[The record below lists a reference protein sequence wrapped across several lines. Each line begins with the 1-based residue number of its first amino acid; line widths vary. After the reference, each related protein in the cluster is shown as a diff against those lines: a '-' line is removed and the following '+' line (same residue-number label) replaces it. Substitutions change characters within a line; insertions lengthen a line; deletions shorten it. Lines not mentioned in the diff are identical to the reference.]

1 MSRLVDIAIIGGGV
15 IGSSIAYH
23 LMKRDATLNVV
34 VFEPDPTYCTASSAL
49 SASSIRQQFSTPL
62 NIAMSRYGMEFL
74 SQATQSP
81 QDEDEPHVG
90 LVERGYLYLA
100 SAGGRDRLQANH
112 RIQSDAGVDVALLE
126 TGELQRLFPWLAT
139 GDLAAGSLG
148 LSGEGWFDG
157 YGLLQLFRGRA
168 KKLGAIFRTA
178 RVEAVRLT
186 GDHVDALVLDN
197 GEEVLCSKVV
207 NAAGPAAASVAR
219 MAGIEL
225 PVRAE
230 KRSIFVF
237 DCKDGPADMPLVID
251 PSGVYF
257 RPEGKTFIAGAPA
270 TVGID
275 STTLDV
281 DYGLFDEIVWPTLAN
296 RVPAFEAIKLQGA
309 WAGYYEMNLFDHN
322 AIVGKAPNVENFYLA
337 NGFSGHGMQ
346 QSPAVGRGMAELLLA
361 GSYEE
366 LDLSPL
372 GYDRILANEPIV
384 ELNVI

>member
-1 MSRLVDIAIIGGGV
+1 VKSENCAAESRVYTILETQTLVKEFKGFVAVDGVSLRVRCGEIHALIGPNGAGKSTTFNLISGYMAPSSGSVLLRGQPISGLPPYQINRRGLSRSFQVTNVFANMSVWENLRCAVLWSSGQRYAIDSHITRAIRDLAPLFEHRLFLSATPHNGHPN
-15 IGSSIAYH
+15 SF
-23 LMKRDATLNVV
+23 ATLL
-34 VFEPDPTYCTASSAL
+34 EILDPQRFT
-49 SASSIRQQFSTPL
+49 
-62 NIAMSRYGMEFL
+62 
-74 SQATQSP
+74 
-81 QDEDEPHVG
+81 
-90 LVERGYLYLA
+90 RGI
-100 SAGGRDRLQANH
+100 D
-112 RIQSDAGVDVALLE
+112 
-126 TGELQRLFPWLAT
+126 
-139 GDLAAGSLG
+139 
-148 LSGEGWFDG
+148 
-157 YGLLQLFRGRA
+157 
-168 KKLGAIFRTA
+168 
-178 RVEAVRLT
+178 VEAVRLT
-186 GDHVDALVLDN
+186 GDHVDALVLEN
-197 GEEVLCSKVV
+197 GEEVLCGKAV
-207 NAAGPAAASVAR
+207 NAAGPAAAHVAR

-225 PVRAE
+225 PVKAE

-237 DCKDGPADMPLVID
+237 DCKDGPADMPLIID
-251 PSGVYF
+251 PNGVYF

-270 TVGID
+270 TAGID

-346 QSPAVGRGMAELLLA
+346 QSPAVGRGMAELLLV